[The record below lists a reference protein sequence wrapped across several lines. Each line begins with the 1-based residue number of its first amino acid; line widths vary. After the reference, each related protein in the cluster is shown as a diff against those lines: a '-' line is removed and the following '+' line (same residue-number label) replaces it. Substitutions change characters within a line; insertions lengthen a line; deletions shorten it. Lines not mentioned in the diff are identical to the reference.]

1 MKLQKSCEKNGI
13 IRGRANIALEDLCV
27 IIYGVH
33 ENYVF
38 SALYKYL
45 GGKEIQYEKTLPAC
59 NDQQA

>member
-13 IRGRANIALEDLCV
+13 IRDKANIALEKLCV
-27 IIYGVH
+27 IICHVQ

-45 GGKEIQYEKTLPAC
+45 GGKEIQYEKTLPAG